1 MGGAPANVQ
10 FSELASGYVGLY
22 QVNAQ
27 VPGGSATGTAVPVV
41 ISIGGAE
48 SNTVTMAVQ

>member
-1 MGGAPANVQ
+1 
-10 FSELASGYVGLY
+10 LY

-27 VPGGSATGTAVPVV
+27 VPSSVTPENAVAVVVTVNGTA
-41 ISIGGAE
+41 